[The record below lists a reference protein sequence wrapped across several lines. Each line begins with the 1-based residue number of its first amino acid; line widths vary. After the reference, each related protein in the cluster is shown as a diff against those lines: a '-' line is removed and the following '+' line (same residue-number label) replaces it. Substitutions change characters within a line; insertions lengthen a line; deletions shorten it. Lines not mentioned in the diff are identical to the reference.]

1 MDFDHNENQSE
12 ILNGLDSV
20 IASFS
25 TEPPHEGALHVWA
38 GDLDRELA
46 EAGYLDLVAS
56 GLELL
61 DGALVVERLARLPVT
76 VEAATS
82 ILLAPALGLELP
94 RPYALTRG
102 SALNPARFLP
112 QAKTLLVD
120 QGETFL
126 AVEIEPSKVEAVDT
140 LFAYPYGRLTSIE
153 GMKTTVLE
161 NATDLRRRWRIG
173 LATEAAGQMAAA
185 IDLVLDH
192 VKTRRAFGK
201 PLGALQAIQH
211 RLVMDT
217 EMAEATRWLALRAAW
232 SDSELDAATA
242 ATFAQDSIARLVTD
256 LHQFTGAMG
265 LTLEYPL
272 HYWTYRLRALVGELG
287 GSSQQAQA
295 VSKAAWG

>member
-1 MDFDHNENQSE
+1 MDFDLNENQSE

-20 IASFS
+20 IAAFS

-82 ILLAPALGLELP
+82 ILLAPTLGVELP

-120 QGETFL
+120 QGDHFL
-126 AVEIEPSKVEAVDT
+126 AVEIDPSKVEAVDT
-140 LFAYPYGRLTSIE
+140 LFAYPYGRLTSVE
-153 GMKTTVLE
+153 GMKTTVLN
-161 NATDLRRRWRIG
+161 NADELRRRWRIG

-242 ATFAQDSIARLVTD
+242 ATFAQDSIARIVTD